1 MENSIITDDD
11 LNKTI
16 SERSEYFNTKSIYFS
31 ELEMNTEY
39 DESISFNHFFSIY
52 QAILHVFLQIC
63 EIKKKY

>member
-1 MENSIITDDD
+1 MENSTITDED

-52 QAILHVFLQIC
+52 QEFESDEDPLS
-63 EIKKKY
+63 KT